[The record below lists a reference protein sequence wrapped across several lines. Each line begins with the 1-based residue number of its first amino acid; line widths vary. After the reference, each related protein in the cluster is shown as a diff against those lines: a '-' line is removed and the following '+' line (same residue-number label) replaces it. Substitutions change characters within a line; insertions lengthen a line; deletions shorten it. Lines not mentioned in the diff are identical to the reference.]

1 MAPKHL
7 TILASSG
14 LTSLGFSVY
23 SPEWNDGPCDGD
35 WWPAAV
41 RTPRASPCGPVSLP
55 TAQLVP
61 RKCLP
66 SEIHDLTRD
75 QASKEV
81 SRITLAPNWQHNRT
95 QKVRKTLKV
104 SKAWGTEFTF
114 PLEDL
119 FILWLEKW
127 SEMYSTHQA
136 YTFIFLTDLKTTI
149 KQHQ

>member
-1 MAPKHL
+1 MAPKLL

-81 SRITLAPNWQHNRT
+81 SRITLAPNWQTQQDPKGEKDSKGLKGLGNR
-95 QKVRKTLKV
+95 VHISIRRLVYTLV
-104 SKAWGTEFTF
+104 GEMEWNVLYTPSIYIYF
-114 PLEDL
+114 PN
-119 FILWLEKW
+119 WP
-127 SEMYSTHQA
+127 
-136 YTFIFLTDLKTTI
+136 
-149 KQHQ
+149 